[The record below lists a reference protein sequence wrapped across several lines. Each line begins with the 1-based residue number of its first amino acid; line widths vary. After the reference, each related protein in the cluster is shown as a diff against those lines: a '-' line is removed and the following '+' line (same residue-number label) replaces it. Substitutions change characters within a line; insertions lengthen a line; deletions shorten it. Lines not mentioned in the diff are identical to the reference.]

1 MNHAPSPASMHTSSS
16 WRPLTQAQEGLWYAQ
31 SLDPQ
36 NPIFNTG
43 HCTDIRSP
51 LNLALFIRAI
61 NLTLQ
66 EADSLSLRTRQS
78 AQGPEQQLQA
88 HACPQVEVMT
98 LSDQAD
104 ALAQAQQIM
113 QDDLHRPTHTDTQAL
128 SRQILF
134 ILADDH
140 VQWYQRVHHLAADGY
155 GMALIESR
163 VVRLYHALLENR
175 DLGTPL
181 ASFDLVLAEDAHYR
195 QSEQAQQDRQ
205 FWRHHLAQAEP
216 ALSLTEQT
224 ALSAHHFLLDR
235 RTASAQ
241 LVQVLQAKVH
251 ETQISWPDI
260 LTALCSAYVKRHTR
274 QNPCTVGVPYMG
286 RLGSASA
293 RAVATVM
300 NVMPVVIHVDEQL
313 PLNDYLI
320 AVSKLLRQARRHGRY
335 RSEQLRRDLG
345 LLGGL
350 QRLHGPI
357 INMLPFDAAY
367 EQAGLQASQTVLCAG
382 PVEDINFTFRAAA
395 DGAGMRIELEANP
408 KLYTQEALH
417 THQVRLHDFLLQA
430 LHSES
435 LVKVPTLTQAEHQ
448 HWIYSINQTQHP
460 VPDVTLWQLI
470 APQLQARAQAP
481 ALEFEGQLL
490 SYAQLDECSQR
501 VAAQLQDQGVIK
513 GDIVAVALPRSVELI
528 VSILAI
534 CRLGAAYLP
543 LDIQQPHDRLAAI
556 LASAQARAIIQTGQ
570 ESFALPTV
578 QVDLRYPRRYCDD
591 CPATPQDPAYLLYT
605 SGSTG
610 TPKGVLI
617 NHSAIVNRLLWMQT
631 HYQINT
637 HDRILQKTPATFDVS
652 VWEFFLA
659 FIAGGCLVVAPP
671 DAHRD
676 PRHIAHL
683 IRERHISVLHFVPSM
698 LAAFLDEPSAQDLQT
713 RLVFCSG
720 EELPTALR
728 DRFHRTVQAELHNL
742 YGPTE
747 AAVDVSYWPAS
758 AQDTSQPIPIGY
770 PVWNTALYVLDE
782 YLRPVPPGVNG
793 DLYLAGRQLAQGY
806 WGQEALTQERFVPDP
821 YPVHGTRMYAT
832 GDIARWRPDGALLF
846 LGRSDHQVKLRGQ
859 RIELGEI
866 EAVLATHPA
875 VAQLA
880 VIARQDQANQQAIVA
895 YVVAHPGQATDSQTL
910 LDFAAQKLPDYML
923 PAAVMWLEQLPVTPN
938 GKLDRKALPA
948 PFIRTR
954 QRGAALQGALQQTI
968 AAAFNEVLSRDG
980 SPVYAD
986 DDFFA
991 LGGHSLLAARLALL
1005 LRQRLAL
1012 DVSIGTIFEYPSVR
1026 RLAQHLHTRSTQTGT
1041 AHEDGFGPI
1050 LHLRP
1055 ADEPSLPALFT
1066 IHPAGGLGWCYGQL
1080 ARELPQGRAIYGLQ
1094 ARSLDGQTRHLNQSL
1109 HAMASDYVDQIQAL
1123 QAHGP
1128 YHLAGWS
1135 VGGIIAHAMAVE
1147 LQARGEPVGL
1157 LAMLDAYPSDAWR
1170 DQPEPAEDAVYKA
1183 LLHIAGHDPDTLP
1196 HVALTRTGVIDFLRS
1211 QSHPLAALADDRLNA
1226 IFQVVAQNN
1235 ALVRRHQHA
1244 HYAGKALYIQ
1254 AALDHQGTH
1263 LHPSMWR
1270 PYIQAIDVH
1279 PIDSLHAHLTG
1290 PLATQTI
1297 APLMQAHMLAAE
1309 ATLLTTG
1316 E

>member
-1 MNHAPSPASMHTSSS
+1 MPTESS
-16 WRPLTQAQEGLWYAQ
+16 WRPLTEAQEGLWYAQ

-43 HCTDIRSP
+43 HCTDIHSP

-66 EADSLSLRTRQS
+66 EADSLSLRTRQA

-88 HACPQVEVMT
+88 HACPQVEVIT
-98 LSDQAD
+98 LNDQD
-104 ALAQAQQIM
+104 DPLAQAQQIM
-113 QDDLHRPTHTDTQAL
+113 QADLHTPTQTDTQAL

-175 DLGTPL
+175 DLGMPL
-181 ASFDLVLAEDAHYR
+181 ASMELVQAEDANYK
-195 QSEQAQQDRQ
+195 QSAQAQQDRQ
-205 FWRHHLAQAEP
+205 FWLDHLAQAEP

-224 ALSAHHFLLDR
+224 ALSAHHFLLAR
-235 RTASAQ
+235 QNASAE
-241 LVQVLQAKVH
+241 LVKALQAKVQDS
-251 ETQISWPDI
+251 QISWPDM
-260 LTALCSAYVKRHTR
+260 LTALCSVYVKRHTR

-293 RAVATVM
+293 RVVATVM
-300 NVMPVVIHVDEQL
+300 NVMPVVIDIDEQL
-313 PLNDYLI
+313 PLNEYLI
-320 AVSKLLRQARRHGRY
+320 AVSKILRKARRHGRY
-335 RSEQLRRDLG
+335 RNEQLRRDLG

-367 EQAGLQASQTVLCAG
+367 EQAGLQAKQTVLCAG
-382 PVEDINFTFRAAA
+382 PVEDLNFTFRAAA
-395 DGAGMRIELEANP
+395 DGSGMRIELEANP
-408 KLYTQEALH
+408 KLYTQEELA
-417 THQVRLHDFLLQA
+417 THQTRLHDFLLQA
-430 LHSES
+430 LHCER
-435 LVKVPTLTQAEHQ
+435 LATVPTLTQAEHQ
-448 HWIYSINQTQHP
+448 HWIYSVNQTQHP
-460 VPDVTLWQLI
+460 VPEVSLWQLI

-481 ALEFEGQLL
+481 ALEFDGQVI
-490 SYAQLDECSQR
+490 SYAELDDLSQR
-501 VAAQLQDQGVIK
+501 VAAQLQDQGVQT
-513 GDIVAVALPRSVELI
+513 GDIVALGLPRSIELI

-543 LDIQQPHDRLAAI
+543 LDIQQPHDRLASI
-556 LASAQARAIIQTGQ
+556 LASAQAKVVVQTGLAP
-570 ESFALPTV
+570 FDLPSI
-578 QVDLRYPRRYCDD
+578 QADLHYSRCYRDD
-591 CPATPQDPAYLLYT
+591 CPASAQDPAYLLYT

-610 TPKGVLI
+610 APKGVLI
-617 NHSAIVNRLLWMQT
+617 NHSAIVNRLLWMQD
-631 HYQINT
+631 HYQIGEQ
-637 HDRILQKTPATFDVS
+637 DRILQKTPATFDVS

-676 PRHIAHL
+676 PRQIAQL
-683 IRERHISVLHFVPSM
+683 IRQYQISVLHFVPSM
-698 LAAFLDEPSAQDLQT
+698 LAAFLDEPSAQGIQT

-720 EELPTALR
+720 EELPAALR

-782 YLRPVPPGVNG
+782 HLRPVPPGVNG

-806 WGQEALTQERFVPDP
+806 WRQEALTHERFIPDP

-846 LGRSDHQVKLRGQ
+846 LGRSDHQIKLRGQ

-866 EAVLATHPA
+866 EAVLAAHPA

-880 VIARQDQANQQAIVA
+880 VIARQEQANQHLIVA
-895 YVVAHPGQATDSQTL
+895 YIVTHPDHKVESQTL

-923 PAAVMWLEQLPVTPN
+923 PAAVMFLEHLPVTSN

-948 PFIRTR
+948 PFLAPR
-954 QRGAALQGALQQTI
+954 QSGTPLQGALQETI
-968 AAAFNEVLSRDG
+968 AASFNEVLSREG
-980 SPVYAD
+980 AVYAD

-1005 LRQRLAL
+1005 LRQSLGQE
-1012 DVSIGTIFEYPSVR
+1012 VSIGTIFEYPSVR
-1026 RLAQHLHTRSTQTGT
+1026 RLAQHLEVRSTQGGT
-1041 AHEDGFGPI
+1041 SHQDGFGPI
-1050 LHLRP
+1050 FHLRP
-1055 ADEPSLPALFT
+1055 ASDPQLPALFT
-1066 IHPAGGLGWCYGQL
+1066 VHPAGGLSWCYGQL
-1080 ARELPQGRAIYGLQ
+1080 ARELAPGRAIYGLQ
-1094 ARSLDGQTRHLNQSL
+1094 ARSLDGQTHTSSQSL
-1109 HAMASDYVDQIQAL
+1109 TAMARDYVDQIQAI

-1147 LQARGEPVGL
+1147 LQARGAQTGL

-1170 DQPEPAEDAVYKA
+1170 DQAEPAEDAVYKA

-1196 HVALTRTGVIDFLRS
+1196 HVALTRSGVIDFLRS
-1211 QSHPLAALADDRLNA
+1211 QGHPLAALPDDRLNA
-1226 IFQVVAQNN
+1226 IFQVVANNN
-1235 ALVRRHQHA
+1235 ALVRQHQHA
-1244 HYAGKALYIQ
+1244 HYAGTALYLQ
-1254 AALDHQGTH
+1254 AALDHAGTA
-1263 LHPSMWR
+1263 LHPSMWQ
-1270 PYIQAIDVH
+1270 PYIQELDVH
-1279 PIDSLHAHLTG
+1279 PIASLHAHLTG
-1290 PLATQTI
+1290 ATATETI
-1297 APLMQAHMLAAE
+1297 APLMQAQMLAAE
-1309 ATLLTTG
+1309 AALLPSG
-1316 E
+1316 A